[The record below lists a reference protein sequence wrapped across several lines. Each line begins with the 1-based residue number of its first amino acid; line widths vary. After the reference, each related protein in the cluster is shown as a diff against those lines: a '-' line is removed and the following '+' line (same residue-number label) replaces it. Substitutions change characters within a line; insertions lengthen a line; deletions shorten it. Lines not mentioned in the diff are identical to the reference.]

1 MTVFVIGFGKG
12 GFFMSKRIKILKT
25 FYRFLWR
32 YKKSF
37 IFFEIV
43 LFIWSVAVGLN
54 PYFYKLFVDALLK
67 KGFSD
72 LVKILIIFV
81 GFRVLTNLLDIL
93 VYYLGD
99 KVLIPAAK
107 DVRTAVFRHI
117 QDLDFAYHTEKNTG
131 SLISI
136 FKRGDG
142 AFFELFH
149 ALNINIVRILIGFL
163 VMFFFF
169 TSLGKWIALPMS
181 FILIF
186 NGLLVGKL
194 VAINIKRRK
203 RFNKAEDKISA
214 IITDNLINFDTV
226 KYFAK
231 EKWEQKRLAKNF
243 TNWTKKLWQ
252 FANSFR
258 LMDLSVGMIANLGMF
273 FLLFYSLKKYS
284 IGDITSGDLVL
295 ILGFVTE
302 FFHRFFDL
310 FFNLR
315 TVVKRYV
322 DISRYFKVLDEEI
335 LVKDDENPIRVDKA
349 KGRIKFCDVDFS
361 YPQGKEGAL
370 RDFNFEIQS
379 GESIALVGGSGAGKT
394 TAVKL
399 LMRFYDVDK
408 GKIMIDDRDIRRFT
422 KSDLRS
428 IIGIVPQET
437 ILFNETIAYNIGYG
451 LPEIK
456 IAAIKQAA
464 KIANLSDFIESLPQ
478 KYETLVGERGIKL
491 SGGERQ
497 RLAIARIALSQ
508 PSIIIFDE
516 ATSQLDSESEK
527 LVQEAFWKMEKNKT
541 TIIIAHRLSTIMTAD
556 KIVVMHRG
564 KIVQMGTHRQLI
576 NQDGQ
581 YKKLW
586 NLQKGGYIK

>member
-1 MTVFVIGFGKG
+1 
-12 GFFMSKRIKILKT
+12 MSKKIKILRT

-32 YKKSF
+32 YKKNF
-37 IFFEIV
+37 IFFGIV
-43 LFIWSVAVGLN
+43 LLIWSVAVSLS
-54 PYFYKLFVDALLK
+54 PYFYKLFVDALFK

-81 GFRVLTNLLDIL
+81 GFKVLTNLLDVLI
-93 VYYLGD
+93 YYLGD
-99 KVLIPAAK
+99 RILIPASRDA
-107 DVRTAVFRHI
+107 RIAVFRHI

-149 ALNINIVRILIGFL
+149 TLNINIVRILIGFL

-169 TSLGKWIALPMS
+169 TDLGKWIALPMF

-186 NGLLVGKL
+186 NSLLVGKL
-194 VAINIKRRK
+194 VVINIGRRR
-203 RFNKAEDKISA
+203 RFNRAEDKISA

-231 EKWEQKRLAKNF
+231 EKWEQNRLAKNF
-243 TNWTKKLWQ
+243 TDWTKRLWQ

-258 LMDLSVGMIANLGMF
+258 LMDFSVGMVANLGVF

-284 IGDITSGDLVL
+284 IGGITSGDLVL

-302 FFHRFFDL
+302 FFGRFFDL

-322 DISRYFKVLDEEI
+322 DISRYFGVLDEEV
-335 LVKDDENPIRVDKA
+335 LVKDSKNPISIDQI
-349 KGRIKFCDVDFS
+349 KGKIEFCDVDFS

-370 RDFNFEIQS
+370 RDFNLEIQP
-379 GESIALVGGSGAGKT
+379 GESIALVGSSGAGKT
-394 TAVKL
+394 TVVKL

-408 GKIMIDDRDIRRFT
+408 GKIMIDGCDIRCFT

-428 IIGIVPQET
+428 LIGIVPQET

-451 LPEIK
+451 LPEIQT
-456 IAAIKQAA
+456 ATIKRAA

-491 SGGERQ
+491 SGGQRQ
-497 RLAIARIALSQ
+497 RLSIARVILSQ
-508 PSIIIFDE
+508 PNIIIFDE

-527 LVQEAFWKMEKNKT
+527 LVQEAFWKIKENKT
-541 TIIIAHRLSTIMTAD
+541 TIIIAHRLSTIKRVD
-556 KIVVMHRG
+556 RIIV
-564 KIVQMGTHRQLI
+564 ID
-576 NQDGQ
+576 DGQ
-581 YKKLW
+581 IVEMGSNKQLLRKKDSLYRYFW
-586 NLQKGGYIK
+586 KLQTEIS

>member
-1 MTVFVIGFGKG
+1 
-12 GFFMSKRIKILKT
+12 MSKRIKILKT

-32 YKKSF
+32 YKKGF
-37 IFFEIV
+37 VLFGIV
-43 LFIWSVAVGLN
+43 LLVWSVALSLS
-54 PYFYKLFVDALLK
+54 PYFYKLFVDALFE

-81 GFRVLTNLLDIL
+81 GFRVLTNLLDVL

-99 KVLIPAAK
+99 RILIPAAK
-107 DVRTAVFRHI
+107 DARTAVFRHI

-149 ALNINIVRILIGFL
+149 TLNINIVRILIGFL

-169 TSLGKWIALPMS
+169 TDLGGWIAFPMF

-186 NGLLVGKL
+186 NSLLVGKL
-194 VAINIKRRK
+194 VIINVERRRK
-203 RFNKAEDKISA
+203 FNKAEDKISA

-231 EKWEQKRLAKNF
+231 EKWEQKRLAKSF
-243 TNWTKKLWQ
+243 TGWTKRLWQ

-258 LMDLSVGMIANLGMF
+258 LMDLSVGMVANLGVF
-273 FLLFYSLKKYS
+273 FILFYSLRKHS
-284 IGDITSGDLVL
+284 AGEITSGDLVL

-315 TVVKRYV
+315 AVVKRYV
-322 DISRYFKVLDEEI
+322 DIGRYFKVLDEDI
-335 LVKDDENPIRVDKA
+335 LVKDSKNPVKID
-349 KGRIKFCDVDFS
+349 RIEGKVEFCDVDFS

-370 RDFNFEIQS
+370 RDFNLEIQP
-379 GESIALVGGSGAGKT
+379 GESVALVGSSGAGKT
-394 TAVKL
+394 TIVKL

-408 GKIMIDDRDIRRFT
+408 GKIMIGGHDIRRFT

-428 IIGIVPQET
+428 FIGIVPQET
-437 ILFNETIAYNIGYG
+437 ILFNETIAYNVGYG
-451 LPEIK
+451 LPEIQS
-456 IAAIKQAA
+456 AAIKRAV

-491 SGGERQ
+491 SGGQRQ

-508 PSIIIFDE
+508 PSIIVFDE

-541 TIIIAHRLSTIMTAD
+541 TIIIAHRLSTIKRVD
-556 KIVVMHRG
+556 RIIVIDDGR
-564 KIVQMGTHRQLI
+564 IVETGSHKQLLRKE
-576 NQDGQ
+576 DGL
-581 YKKLW
+581 YRYFWKL
-586 NLQKGGYIK
+586 QTEIS